1 MKDPDGV
8 SSNRPSA
15 IKTRSNSGAG
25 LGGVEAIFLSSAD
38 ADEEGTGGEKT
49 SIVTQELW
57 RQKHA
62 QQEEEAQRTKKD
74 LSWKKDQ
81 QKQQWAD
88 ASQKQDQ
95 PRAKD
100 DKRVSNKQAAEQR
113 TPGESTSSG
122 KRTKQKHQQKHADA
136 EEVEAD
142 RQPPSASGRNSLRK
156 TRSVTDVDGER
167 ESQVSSAASSAA
179 ARHGGRRM
187 SISVA
192 SAHHQYSMGSS
203 SRDSSRRSSAA
214 SIVISVS
221 RPDSPLPHLIQRIGE
236 ESLSIEFLR
245 FRRTATAVHSAS
257 KFRHPHI
264 VVVQAADGTA
274 NVKMSG
280 QETAANLIRM
290 HKERRNSVPTVPR
303 LDLKEENEKDKG
315 KHKKNKDGSLATS
328 NKRLADGQQ
337 SRRNRRRR
345 SSTGSSIQGFYMPAS
360 RPSSAMAAD
369 AATFDPAASRPSSA
383 ATIVQLGKLSRP
395 WTPAR
400 SPSPVSGAGS
410 ANRYGAGSRNLFRS
424 RTPTSMATPLQAL
437 NTKVNN
443 ILGCASNILDFYQL
457 RPDIKKE
464 PDQHR
469 QNRLL
474 KSMKMNEAAK
484 ADDKK
489 EETAQS
495 RLIKFRKKA
504 GQQADNQRDAKLVV
518 KSAGHQPVARA
529 APAETSKRNQKQ
541 QANAQKA
548 ASKADGREKVVAPQT
563 GKATQEP
570 EVDEQRTKQEKSQ
583 RHQKAS
589 DKDVSKS
596 DTKLPMLPPSMT
608 ATQKA
613 FNSLSLKMSKHKK
626 TAPPGNL
633 SVTAGGGSCVSLN
646 SAVSSHSSGTNPQ
659 TKAMPLLKSMMEK
672 QKAKTTIVA
681 AVAFSAKSST
691 SSMTKF
697 KIKKVMKMAKTAGLV
712 ARRKPINTSSHNQST
727 PNNASGQGPP
737 TLVNFFKRSNRTN
750 NADSRVPIKYE
761 TFTDKDRAAAVLLGD
776 ADIKTTLEKQ
786 LKSERGRYVL
796 PKESPAQVYLAQAD
810 FEMRIGGLAT
820 AKNLLNK
827 ALELQPGDK
836 NALCSRSR
844 CRLQMGDTKGA
855 LDDAEEALTN
865 DSSYVRA
872 TYQKAEVLYQMG
884 RFEEALVF
892 YHKGCKQ
899 RPDMELFH
907 QGVRKAQEAIEI
919 SLGVKPP
926 TLHQQQQ
933 YRSTTS
939 SSKRNTTWAKGSSS
953 RLPPLGKNSM
963 AGGHQ
968 MNQFSQQLEQ
978 RLWPAGQGTHR
989 DSSLLGDLHVDKI
1002 YLERLLENPGLHNQ
1016 SASSLKIIHH
1026 AKETL
1031 EYLKGRENFWKQ
1043 QQPFHIVYTKER
1055 TNIKTHHRRRRRIP
1069 SSNDNTT
1076 STEDSTSDT
1085 KQSGDASSSRDSGGG
1100 GSSSGNCTSRLAEEE
1115 SSSSGASTE
1124 REEPP
1129 NARCSSDEVS
1139 RILAV
1144 AAEEDENEC
1153 CDGNEDLEEWRQVV
1167 DDMTECI
1174 EKRQIGQCAD
1184 IFLAKCCGWA
1194 TRDEDLIGEI
1204 EAKMSLLRLH
1214 GQQQSQCKDD
1224 GNTNEKMHLAIEI
1237 AVLYLADGQQELSKT
1252 CAQQGLALAERT
1264 ADVGALLQLWLLM
1277 AALEATS
1284 GNWDNVETCLIK
1296 ARRIFNG
1303 ETEENETESQNPGEV
1318 VNPGE
1323 GLSCN

>member
-1 MKDPDGV
+1 MKDADGGV
-8 SSNRPSA
+8 PSA

-38 ADEEGTGGEKT
+38 AEEGTGGEKT
-49 SIVTQELW
+49 SVVTQELW
-57 RQKHA
+57 RQQHA
-62 QQEEEAQRTKKD
+62 QQEEEEAERSKKQHSTKNDK
-74 LSWKKDQ
+74 
-81 QKQQWAD
+81 QKQQSAD
-88 ASQKQDQ
+88 VSQKVDQ
-95 PRAKD
+95 PKKAKD
-100 DKRVSNKQAAEQR
+100 DKRVSNKQAAEQQQ
-113 TPGESTSSG
+113 TPAESTSSG
-122 KRTKQKHQQKHADA
+122 KRPKQKQQQHA
-136 EEVEAD
+136 EEFEPD
-142 RQPPSASGRNSLRK
+142 RQPPNGRNSLRK

-167 ESQVSSAASSAA
+167 ESQVSSAASSAT
-179 ARHGGRRM
+179 ARRGGRRM

-192 SAHHQYSMGSS
+192 AGAHHQYSMGSS

-236 ESLSIEFLR
+236 DTLSIEFLR
-245 FRRTATAVHSAS
+245 FRRTAKVVHSAS

-264 VVVQAADGTA
+264 VIQAPDGTT
-274 NVKMSG
+274 NVTMTSE
-280 QETAANLIRM
+280 ETAANLIRM
-290 HKERRNSVPTVPR
+290 HKERRNSMPTVPR
-303 LDLKEENEKDKG
+303 LDLKEENEKDSR
-315 KHKKNKDGSLATS
+315 HKQKRNKDGSLAAT

-337 SRRNRRRR
+337 TRRNRRRR

-360 RPSSAMAAD
+360 RPSSAIAAD
-369 AATFDPAASRPSSA
+369 PAAIEPASRPSSA

-400 SPSPVSGAGS
+400 SPSPASGTGS
-410 ANRYGAGSRNLFRS
+410 ANRYGAGSRNFFRS
-424 RTPTSMATPLQAL
+424 RTPTSMAAPLQAL

-443 ILGCASNILDFYQL
+443 LLGCASNILDFYHL

-464 PDQHR
+464 PDQRR

-474 KSMKMNEAAK
+474 KSMKMNETSK
-484 ADDKK
+484 PDK

-495 RLIKFRKKA
+495 RLMKFRKKA
-504 GQQADNQRDAKLVV
+504 GQGNPADKLKETKHVT
-518 KSAGHQPVARA
+518 KSAVAS
-529 APAETSKRNQKQ
+529 APAEKLAAKKQQGTKKPASKENNKEKVAVPKMRTSKASQEPANEKNAKQ
-541 QANAQKA
+541 EDKKTDKDKETSKSNNTKLPTLPASMTAAQKA
-548 ASKADGREKVVAPQT
+548 FGNMSLNPASKND
-563 GKATQEP
+563 
-570 EVDEQRTKQEKSQ
+570 
-583 RHQKAS
+583 
-589 DKDVSKS
+589 
-596 DTKLPMLPPSMT
+596 
-608 ATQKA
+608 
-613 FNSLSLKMSKHKK
+613 K
-626 TAPPGNL
+626 TAQGNL
-633 SVTAGGGSCVSLN
+633 TVTAGGGSCISLN
-646 SAVSSHSSGTNPQ
+646 SAVSSHSSGANSQ
-659 TKAMPLLKSMMEK
+659 TKGGTPLLKSMLEK
-672 QKAKTTIVA
+672 QKAKTAVVA
-681 AVAFSAKSST
+681 AVAFSGKSST

-697 KIKKVMKMAKTAGLV
+697 RIKKVMKMAKTAGLV

-727 PNNASGQGPP
+727 QNNTSNQGPP

-750 NADSRVPIKYE
+750 NADSRIPIKYE

-855 LDDAEEALTN
+855 LDDAEEALSN

-892 YHKGCKQ
+892 YHMGCKQ

-919 SLGVKPP
+919 SLGVKQP

-933 YRSTTS
+933 YRSTTF
-939 SSKRNTTWAKGSSS
+939 SSKRNNTTWAKGSSS
-953 RLPPLGKNSM
+953 RLPPLAKNSM
-963 AGGHQ
+963 GNGHQ

-978 RLWPAGQGTHR
+978 RLWPAGPSTHR
-989 DSSLLGDLHVDKI
+989 ESSLLGDLHVDKI

-1016 SASSLKIIHH
+1016 SVSSQKIIHH

-1043 QQPFHIVYTKER
+1043 QQPFQIVYTKER
-1055 TNIKTHHRRRRRIP
+1055 TKIKTHRRRRIP
-1069 SSNDNTT
+1069 SSNANTT
-1076 STEDSTSDT
+1076 STEDSVTDT
-1085 KQSGDASSSRDSGGG
+1085 KQSESASSSHDSGGG
-1100 GSSSGNCTSRLAEEE
+1100 SGNSTSRLEEE
-1115 SSSSGASTE
+1115 SSSSGACTE
-1124 REEPP
+1124 REEQS
-1129 NARCSSDEVS
+1129 NVRCSSEEVS

-1153 CDGNEDLEEWRQVV
+1153 DGNEELEEWRSVIN
-1167 DDMTECI
+1167 DMTECM
-1174 EKRQIGQCAD
+1174 ENKKTEQCAN

-1194 TRDEDLIGEI
+1194 TQDEDLTGEI
-1204 EAKMSLLRLH
+1204 EAKMSLMRLH
-1214 GQQQSQCKDD
+1214 DEQQNQCKDD

-1237 AVLYLADGQQELSKT
+1237 AALYLANGQHELSKSS
-1252 CAQQGLALAERT
+1252 AQQGLALAKLT

-1277 AALEATS
+1277 AAIEASS
-1284 GNWDNVETCLIK
+1284 GNSDNVETCLIK

-1303 ETEENETESQNPGEV
+1303 ENEKDEDQVDPGEV
-1318 VNPGE
+1318 NNPEE
-1323 GLSCN
+1323 GV